1 MNAKIA
7 ILHVIDLFNIYIKIS
22 SRNVKLYIIS
32 GNLSKICKNCCRT
45 ACSGSTGEAFPLIAT
60 IGFLVDPMATC
71 LNASGDAVASM
82 MITRVVEGKDW
93 INKKING

>member
-45 ACSGSTGEAFPLIAT
+45 ACSGSTGISKLFNTALKCTFTHLIIT
-60 IGFLVDPMATC
+60 NDFNKIYIRPFWKC
-71 LNASGDAVASM
+71 AVPS
-82 MITRVVEGKDW
+82 
-93 INKKING
+93 